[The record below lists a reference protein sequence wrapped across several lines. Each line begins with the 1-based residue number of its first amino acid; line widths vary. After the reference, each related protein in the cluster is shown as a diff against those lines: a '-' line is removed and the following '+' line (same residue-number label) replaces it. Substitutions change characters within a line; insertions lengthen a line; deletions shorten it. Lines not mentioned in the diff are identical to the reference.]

1 MQYKVSV
8 IVPVYNA
15 EKYLRECFDSLV
27 NQTLKDIQIIAV
39 NDGSPDYSAE
49 ICEEYE
55 KKYDNFEYYYKENG
69 GSASARNL
77 GLEHATGEYIGF
89 VDADDWVEL
98 DMYEKM
104 YSTAKSNQDTDIVFC
119 RVFENETAGSLD
131 YYFPRYGF
139 FNRQEMEKE
148 IFPYSMPFLTE
159 KGNYRNIR
167 WCNWLRIHRREI
179 IEKNHIRFF
188 SGSRRCEDLGFT
200 LECTIHS
207 DSYYYLNESLYHN
220 RPNPESKS
228 RNYSK
233 NMWKSIRALMSYF
246 IEILNAYKDYDF
258 SSELNYCV
266 FYFCTMVIKNEV
278 TLKDKNKSIEL
289 IHDVVSDS
297 ICKDAI
303 QGITDEGMNDEYAA
317 LYQLMKAENAS
328 GIRKY
333 CDKVNFKKKHIVPI
347 TNKVF
352 QNQAVMNLYKKV
364 RGK

>member
-1 MQYKVSV
+1 MQYKVS
-8 IVPVYNA
+8 IIIPVYNA
-15 EKYLRECFDSLV
+15 DKYLRECFDSLV

-39 NDGSPDYSAE
+39 NDGSPDHSAE

-55 KKYDNFEYYYKENG
+55 KEYANFEYYYKENG

-104 YSTAKSNQDTDIVFC
+104 YSIAKANQETDIVFC

-233 NMWKSIRALMSYF
+233 NMWKSIRALMEYF
-246 IEILNAYKDYDF
+246 IEVLTTYDNYDF
-258 SSELNYCV
+258 TDNLNYCI
-266 FYFCTMVIKNEV
+266 FFFCTMVIRNEV
-278 TLKDKNKSIEL
+278 TLKDKKKSVLL
-289 IHDVVSDS
+289 IDEVISDS
-297 ICKDAI
+297 ICQDAVSR
-303 QGITDEGMNDEYAA
+303 ITDKGMNKDYSSF
-317 LYQLMKAENAS
+317 YQYMKARDAK
-328 GIRKY
+328 GIRQY
-333 CDKVNFKKKHIVPI
+333 CDKLAFKKKH
-347 TNKVF
+347 TGKLLNNK
-352 QNQAVMNLYKKV
+352 AVLSVYQRV